1 MLRPAWEEMPAA
13 RPGAAIHPAAPEWAE
28 LLPAESGCAG
38 AGPAIQESSAVNA
51 AAQGP
56 KRKPG
61 SVNAAP
67 TTQGNSAVSAAVR
80 NQTILPGY
88 VGAVL

>member
-1 MLRPAWEEMPAA
+1 MLRPAGRAWEAIPEVQQAA
-13 RPGAAIHPAAPEWAE
+13 MHPEAP
-28 LLPAESGCAG
+28 GCAG

-51 AAQGP
+51 AAQGQ
-56 KRKPG
+56 KRRTG

-88 VGAVL
+88 VGAAL